1 MSNQTVIHP
10 WMELLTN
17 ERGWTMGI
25 QQLGWS
31 SKTRR
36 GKETF
41 CKRLN
46 TVIPFMGNTRKCMVI
61 CNDRKQIKASLWG
74 YKGGGV
80 DVQG

>member
-1 MSNQTVIHP
+1 MSNQTVTHP

-61 CNDRKQIKASLWG
+61 YNDRKQIKASLLG
-74 YKGGGV
+74 
-80 DVQG
+80 VQG